1 MNDLRKDDDMVLTSG
16 SQTSTT
22 IRRENDMESHH
33 LIRLQAE
40 IDRRRELLTAAA
52 ERRHAAGGLAP
63 GSAALRPAEADGP
76 GHALRVRLG
85 AAFVMAGEALL
96 ARDRLDDPCAEAR
109 HS

>member
-1 MNDLRKDDDMVLTSG
+1 MVLTSG

-33 LIRLQAE
+33 LIRLRVE
-40 IDRRRELLTAAA
+40 IDHRRELLAHES
-52 ERRHAAGGLAP
+52 ERRNASGVLAP
-63 GSAALRPAEADGP
+63 GSAHMSAAEADGP

-96 ARDRLDDPCAEAR
+96 ARDGLDDPCAEAR

>member
-1 MNDLRKDDDMVLTSG
+1 MALMNG

-22 IRRENDMESHH
+22 IRRENDMETHH

-40 IDRRRELLTAAA
+40 IDHRRELLAHDS
-52 ERRHAAGGLAP
+52 ERRHATTVLAP
-63 GSAALRPAEADGP
+63 GSAQMGAAEADGP

-96 ARDRLDDPCAEAR
+96 ARDRLDDPCADGAR
-109 HS
+109 HT